1 MEISEI
7 LVTFV
12 ITSSIGLVLALTRAC
27 YKSKCSSVDL
37 CGCISIV
44 RNTEIEVKKEPL
56 IENVELL
63 NVETEQLSQNNTID
77 LEKDS
82 ADILLKSVEVDY
94 KKMTLNKLKEI
105 ALEKGLIDETT
116 KLKKLDLLKLLS
128 N

>member
-44 RNTEIEVKKEPL
+44 RNTEIEEQLDMAENKKKES
-56 IENVELL
+56 
-63 NVETEQLSQNNTID
+63 TEESKTQ
-77 LEKDS
+77 
-82 ADILLKSVEVDY
+82 A
-94 KKMTLNKLKEI
+94 
-105 ALEKGLIDETT
+105 
-116 KLKKLDLLKLLS
+116 
-128 N
+128 